1 MPALN
6 HITVR
11 FLTISSSW
19 TYLFWIF
26 RKRIGK
32 LNRIKLV
39 LYVCQMT
46 GTIWDMQNHLFEA
59 SLSVIFSF
67 PGRKIET
74 DTIAVAAWHLLS
86 LCRRR
91 SPKTT
96 LSNAPHIVL
105 TLKAALSPGCIL
117 KTNHRRSSWRT
128 WWLTMFDPWCR
139 DAFWSRRQRRRL
151 SDWGR
156 RWTTALSWDP
166 RPQIP
171 PIPPPT

>member
-1 MPALN
+1 MPDHHLRHAKSFIWSQFIRHRLIPWERN
-6 HITVR
+6 WNRHYRWCSTSR
-11 FLTISSSW
+11 FCFQNRNIW
-19 TYLFWIF
+19 
-26 RKRIGK
+26 GK
-32 LNRIKLV
+32 
-39 LYVCQMT
+39 T
-46 GTIWDMQNHLFEA
+46 
-59 SLSVIFSF
+59 
-67 PGRKIET
+67 
-74 DTIAVAAWHLLS
+74 AVHVWHLLS
-86 LCRRR
+86 FCSRR

-105 TLKAALSPGCIL
+105 TLKTALSPGCRLI
-117 KTNHRRSSWRT
+117 TNHRPSWRT